1 MGDKTKIQWCNA
13 TWNPIRG
20 CSRVSDGCMN
30 CYAERVAARFSGPG
44 LPYPPNEGGKR
55 LASRRKGLGLTLR
68 DAAIRLGLLPS
79 TLSGLEHGRM
89 AGDWRALTG
98 ALGRRAE

>member
-1 MGDKTKIQWCNA
+1 MSEERARARFRIKAVASIGTE
-13 TWNPIRG
+13 RG
-20 CSRVSDGCMN
+20 QAFVRSSDGQCGM
-30 CYAERVAARFSGPG
+30 RVVEVPI
-44 LPYPPNEGGKR
+44 YPPNEGGKR

>member
-44 LPYPPNEGGKR
+44 LPYNG
-55 LASRRKGLGLTLR
+55 LARRVR
-68 DAAIRLGLLPS
+68 QWPA
-79 TLSGLEHGRM
+79 
-89 AGDWRALTG
+89 
-98 ALGRRAE
+98 